1 MDTYILNE
9 QAELAANFINTTS
22 RHIFLTGKAGTGKT
36 TFLRYIVE
44 NTFKNTVVAAPTGIA
59 AINAG
64 GVTLHS
70 LLQLPFGAYIPEA
83 VIQNQET
90 YFQVNT
96 PLTLRNARRM
106 RKDKLDM
113 IREMDLLII
122 DEVSMLRSDLLD
134 CMDVVLRSVRRR
146 SAEPFGGLQLLFI
159 GDLMQ
164 LPPVVKEQEWAILR
178 QYYASPYFFHAH
190 ALKAHQP
197 LTVELTKIYRQ
208 RDSDFIDILNRLRNN
223 QQTDADISY
232 LNQFYEAGC
241 ESLEQPGYIHLTT
254 HNRKADRIN
263 ETRLSQLSERS
274 YTYKAEI
281 DGDFSEN
288 LYPAQFELELKVGAQ
303 VMFIKNDPSGEGQF
317 FNGKIGKV
325 SKLTKSGIWVL
336 PDGGGEEIEV
346 EPYQWDNKRYELDEQ
361 TNEIEAKEL
370 GSFEQYPLKLAW
382 AVTIHKSQGLT
393 FEKAIL
399 DMADTF
405 APGQLYVALSRLTS
419 LDGLKMASRLPQN
432 PPDIEATLRAFV
444 EGFPDAQALSDHL
457 RADRRG
463 FLFKFAQQAF
473 DFSGLL
479 RLLEKHFKTFDSQ
492 ATRSPRQGHRAWT
505 RKLLEDTRPL
515 TGIGTSFIG
524 QIATLLRQE
533 NQQTYLSERSQ
544 KALGYFEP
552 IMFELISRLQLHKK
566 SLKGK
571 QVKSYKD
578 ELKELVEVYVFHIRQ
593 IKKFSLLATGDAE
606 GQLPNKDAMREW
618 ERQLTSFL
626 YPVKKKKSGS
636 PTLDFSQTKPKVNTK
651 EVSFNLYKQGKS
663 MEEIADE
670 RGLVVGTI
678 RGHLTHYVELGKID
692 VHDLM
697 PKERLDKI
705 LSVASDNLGSR
716 DIKNQL
722 PDDYSYGEIKLAMA
736 YKNRQKS

>member
-9 QAELAANFINTTS
+9 QAELAANFINTTH

-70 LLQLPFGAYIPEA
+70 LLQLPFGAFVPEP
-83 VIQNQET
+83 VIQSQET
-90 YFQVNT
+90 HFQVNT
-96 PLTLRNARRM
+96 PLTLRKARRM

-146 SAEPFGGLQLLFI
+146 SVEPFGGLQLLFI

-164 LPPVVKEQEWAILR
+164 LPPVIKEQEWAILK
-178 QYYASPYFFHAH
+178 QYYASPYFFHAR
-190 ALKAHQP
+190 ALRDQQP
-197 LTVELTKIYRQ
+197 LTIELKKIYRQ
-208 RDSDFIDILNRLRNN
+208 RESDFIDILNRLRNN
-223 QQTDADISY
+223 QQTEEDIRY
-232 LNQFYEAGC
+232 LNQFYEPGC
-241 ESLEQPGYIHLTT
+241 ESQEQPGYIHLTT
-254 HNRKADRIN
+254 HNRKADLIN
-263 ETRLSQLSERS
+263 ETRLSQLSEKS
-274 YTYKAEI
+274 YTYTAEI

-288 LYPAQFELELKVGAQ
+288 LYPAQLDLELKVGAQ

-325 SKLTKSGIWVL
+325 SKLTKSGIWVK
-336 PDGGGEEIEV
+336 PDGGEEIEV
-346 EPYQWDNKRYELDEQ
+346 EAYRWDNKRYELDEQ
-361 TNEIEAKEL
+361 TNEIETRDM

-419 LDGLKMASRLPQN
+419 LDGLKMASLLPQR

-444 EGFPDAQALSDHL
+444 EGFPDEQTLAQHL
-457 RADRRG
+457 RADRKG
-463 FLFKFAQQAF
+463 FLFTFAQQAF
-473 DFSGLL
+473 DFSGLMT
-479 RLLEKHFKTFDSQ
+479 LLEKHLKSFDSQ
-492 ATRSPRQGHRAWT
+492 ASRSPRAGHRAWT
-505 RKLLEDTRPL
+505 RKVVEDTRPL
-515 TGIGTSFIG
+515 QGIGASFIN
-524 QIATLLRQE
+524 QIGTILRQE
-533 NQQTYLSERSQ
+533 DQASFLSERSE
-544 KALGYFEP
+544 KGLGYFEP
-552 IMFELISRLQLHKK
+552 ILMELISRLQLHKK

-571 QVKSYKD
+571 QVKGYKE
-578 ELKELVEVYVFHIRQ
+578 ELKELVEVYVFHVRQ
-593 IKKFSLLATGDAE
+593 IKKFSLLAKGDAE
-606 GQLPNKDAMREW
+606 GQLPNKEVMRDW
-618 ERQLTSFL
+618 ERQLTRHL
-626 YPVKKKKSGS
+626 YPVARKKSGS
-636 PTLDFSQTKPKVNTK
+636 PTLDFKKKKVNTK
-651 EVSFNLYKQGKS
+651 EVSFNLYKQGKT

-678 RGHLTHYVELGKID
+678 RGHLTHYVELGEVD

-697 PKERLDKI
+697 PTDRLEKI
-705 LSVASDNLGSR
+705 LSVASAHTGSR

-722 PDDYSYGEIKLAMA
+722 PDDYSYAEIKLAMA
-736 YKNRQKS
+736 HKNRKNP